1 MASHNRKG
9 ENGSIP
15 SRCERFYS
23 LRSEW
28 FFATREGSPVGPFA
42 TLESANMGLD
52 DYLDF
57 MQLAKPKVKA
67 RLVEAMQKP
76 AGKQSRA

>member
-1 MASHNRKG
+1 MQRKG
-9 ENGSIP
+9 EAGPVP

-28 FFATREGSPVGPFA
+28 FFATREGASVGPFD
-42 TLESANMGLD
+42 TLESANSGLS

-57 MQLAKPKVKA
+57 MMLAKPRVKD
-67 RLVEAMQKP
+67 RLVKSMQK
-76 AGKQSRA
+76 

>member
-1 MASHNRKG
+1 MANHHRKG
-9 ENGSIP
+9 EDGAIP
-15 SRCERFYS
+15 TRCERFYS

-57 MQLAKPKVKA
+57 MQLAKPKIKA

-76 AGKQSRA
+76 ANKHSGA